1 MSVPDPDLD
10 AEPQALFDEAAA
22 WRAED
27 PDPHTVAELDALVI
41 AARGG
46 DARALAQLR
55 QAFAGPL
62 EFGTAGLRGP
72 MGPGPARMN
81 RVVVRRAADG
91 LATYLRETGQT
102 GHRVL
107 IGHDAR
113 HHSDVFA
120 LDTAASLAGHGFFAV
135 LVEGPVPTPVVVYG
149 IRELG
154 CVAAVV
160 VTASHNPAADN
171 GYKVY
176 LGDGC
181 QIVPPADAEIA
192 ARIADAGERALRA
205 LPRSDDWRTAP
216 PALIDAYVAR
226 ASSLLT
232 TPRPSALDPA
242 APGPLRWVYTPMHGV
257 GLATVRRVIAAA
269 GLPDPYVVAEQAAPD
284 PDFPTV
290 AFPNPEEPGALDL
303 AIALARQVEADL
315 VVAHDPDADRC
326 AVALPGPDGWR
337 MLRGDELGALL
348 GADFLARG
356 VAGTYASS
364 VVSSTLLAR
373 MADAAGARHVT
384 TLTGFKWIGR
394 VPDLAYGYEEALGYC
409 TDPAAVSDKDGIT
422 TMVRVLDLAGRAADG
437 GRTLA
442 DLLDDVMRTHGLH
455 ATDQLSFR
463 SERAEVISD
472 AMERLRTSTPT
483 ILGGEPVT
491 ATDLRAGTGGLPPTD
506 AVVLQGRT
514 LRVVVRP
521 SGTEPKLKC
530 YLEVR
535 AAPEESVDLPTAR
548 ERATVRLA
556 ALRTEVTEALGL
568 GLG

>member
-1 MSVPDPDLD
+1 MSVPDPDPDLD
-10 AEPQALFDEAAA
+10 AQALFDEAAA

-27 PDPHTVAELDALVI
+27 PDPHTVAQLDAWVI

-46 DARALAQLR
+46 NTRALGQLR

-81 RVVVRRAADG
+81 RVVVRRAAAG
-91 LATYLRETGQT
+91 LATYLGDTGQI

-107 IGHDAR
+107 VGHDAR
-113 HHSDVFA
+113 HQSDVFA
-120 LDTAASLAGHGFFAV
+120 LDTARSLAGHGFFAV
-135 LVEGPVPTPVVVYG
+135 LVEGPVPTPVVVFG

-176 LGDGC
+176 LADGC
-181 QIVPPADAEIA
+181 QIVPPADADIA
-192 ARIADAGERALRA
+192 ARIADAGERALWT
-205 LPRSDDWRTAP
+205 LPRSDDWHTAP
-216 PALIDAYVAR
+216 LALIDAYVAR
-226 ASSLLT
+226 AASLVT
-232 TPRPSALDPA
+232 TPRPQALDPSA
-242 APGPLRWVYTPMHGV
+242 TRPLRWVYTPMHGV
-257 GLATVRRVIAAA
+257 GLATVRRVVAAA
-269 GLPDPYVVAEQAAPD
+269 GLPAPYVVAEQADPD

-303 AIALARQVEADL
+303 AIALAREVGADL

-337 MLRGDELGALL
+337 MLRGDDLGALL

-356 VAGTYASS
+356 VPGTYASS
-364 VVSSTLLAR
+364 VVSSTLLAT
-373 MADAAGARHVT
+373 MAEAAGVRHVT

-422 TMVRVLDLAGRAADG
+422 TMVRVLDLAGRAAER
-437 GRTLA
+437 GRTLGG
-442 DLLDDVMRTHGLH
+442 LVDDVMHAHGLH
-455 ATDQLSFR
+455 ATDQLSFLSER
-463 SERAEVISD
+463 SEVIGD
-472 AMERLRTSTPT
+472 AMERLRASTPT
-483 ILGGEPVT
+483 VLGGEPIR
-491 ATDLRAGTGGLPPTD
+491 ATDLRAGMRGLPPTD
-506 AVVLQGRT
+506 AVVLEGLT

-535 AAPEESVDLPTAR
+535 ATPEESADLAAAR
-548 ERATVRLA
+548 RRAAARLA
-556 ALRTEVTEALGL
+556 ELATEVTQVLGL